1 MEKIKNNKG
10 GLIVLLALIILTVVF
25 FATKKPKVLVNDD
38 ASNSSDIKDL
48 TGEVAGTDTIIDMPA
63 ESDWMEKEVSEDKL
77 TLQIP
82 EQYFVS
88 KPRISGCDVTSISTQ
103 LPNGKPVSVALV
115 YNVECENADLKANAS
130 QSIEKNGYI
139 FRTNYTSPSVIAVFE
154 RIVNSAK

>member
-1 MEKIKNNKG
+1 MDFPDGYISRLNLVQN
-10 GLIVLLALIILTVVF
+10 

-38 ASNSSDIKDL
+38 ASNSSDVKDL
-48 TGEVAGTDTIIDMPA
+48 TGEVAGTDTTIDMPA

>member
-38 ASNSSDIKDL
+38 ASNSSDVKDL
-48 TGEVAGTDTIIDMPA
+48 TGEVAGTDTTIDMPA